1 MGQNTIFMLI
11 LDYTEPTEPGK
22 QKLET
27 GWWKIEF
34 RNWNPYIGIQ
44 KLEAGGQNP
53 ETEAVIKFYFATIQV
68 EAQNQTTETRNWKL
82 ESRNQKL
89 EARIQKPESGNWKP
103 ESRHQ
108 KLETGSII
116 QKP

>member
-1 MGQNTIFMLI
+1 VKNRI
-11 LDYTEPTEPGK
+11 

-27 GWWKIEF
+27 IHW
-34 RNWNPYIGIQ
+34 
-44 KLEAGGQNP
+44 NP
-53 ETEAVIKFYFATIQV
+53 ETGS
-68 EAQNQTTETRNWKL
+68 WGS
-82 ESRNQKL
+82 ESRNRSSYKILHCYYTSGSPKPDTRNYKL

-116 QKP
+116 QKPETGG